1 MVDQV
6 VGMVRW
12 RESVTYMIDNGVS
25 GFYELGVGK
34 VLSGMIKRIASDKDT
49 FNIASPTEVS
59 SIWEVIKNVA
69 AKR

>member
-1 MVDQV
+1 
-6 VGMVRW
+6 
-12 RESVTYMIDNGVS
+12 
-25 GFYELGVGK
+25 
-34 VLSGMIKRIASDKDT
+34 MIKRIASDKDT